1 MRYFREPRKI
11 SVQNNTV
18 RTVLCVK
25 IHERAKC
32 IERLRFYQTIE
43 INAFQICMPVS
54 LCVDLHIAGLPMS
67 LEKGFE

>member
-1 MRYFREPRKI
+1 MRYFREPREI
-11 SVQNNTV
+11 FVQNKTV

-43 INAFQICMPVS
+43 INAF
-54 LCVDLHIAGLPMS
+54 
-67 LEKGFE
+67 